1 MNGNSWTADEI
12 QLIAQRAY
20 DLHLQGKNFDALQ
33 IFAGLVA
40 IDPQNVYCLDALTAL
55 SLALN
60 QPEQALHYAS
70 ALLRTAPHHT
80 EAIARRCEANIR
92 LHRLEDAQR
101 DLELLKQAG
110 ATTHYNRMNMRV
122 DAARRQIEGYGKQ
135 LRAVRSDN

>member
-1 MNGNSWTADEI
+1 MTDNSWTADEI

-20 DLHLQGKNFDALQ
+20 DLHLQGKNSDAFE
-33 IFAGLVA
+33 IFAGLIA
-40 IDPQNVYCLDALTAL
+40 IDPQNLYCLDALTAL

-92 LHRLEDAQR
+92 LDRLEDAQR

-110 ATTHYNRMNMRV
+110 ATAHYNRVRMRV
-122 DAARRQIEGYGKQ
+122 DAARRQAG
-135 LRAVRSDN
+135 